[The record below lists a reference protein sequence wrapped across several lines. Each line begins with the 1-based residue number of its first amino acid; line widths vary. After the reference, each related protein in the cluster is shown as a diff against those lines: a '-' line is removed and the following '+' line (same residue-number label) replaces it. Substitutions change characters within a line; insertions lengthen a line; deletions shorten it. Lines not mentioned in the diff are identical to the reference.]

1 MQLLPTELEAQM
13 PQLYTT
19 ENVPLEDKVVVAK
32 FFIPDSNWVWYAVE
46 GSPENDNFLFFGLV
60 NGFEREWSYFSLNEL
75 TSFRGPL
82 GLPVERDLYFTPQ
95 TIKQLKL

>member
-1 MQLLPTELEAQM
+1 MQLLSTELEAQM

-60 NGFEREWSYFSLNEL
+60 NGFEREWGYFSLNEL

>member
-1 MQLLPTELEAQM
+1 MELLPKKLEESLPKLFATEEIS
-13 PQLYTT
+13 
-19 ENVPLEDKVVVAK
+19 LEDKIVVAK
-32 FFIPDSNWVWYAVE
+32 FFILDSNWVWYAVE

-60 NGFEREWSYFSLNEL
+60 NGFEREWGYFSLNEL